1 MLTWSRPTGLQQV
14 SGGAYGGNSHDS
26 HQVQWALPL
35 AALFDVRVMVG
46 NLFQTLCYRSVIICT
61 LFLSCNS
68 PNSMDQW

>member
-1 MLTWSRPTGLQQV
+1 MVKAHWLTAGVWACIR
-14 SGGAYGGNSHDS
+14 GNSHDS